1 MLIIAANSKP
11 RHVPLTLISSLTVV
25 RLNLEFS
32 SVKQLWMHS
41 ACRYV
46 LVMNEPSEKDEG
58 KSWRREWFGW
68 SRVCVINI
76 AFSFVLCFKLSS
88 DSLVSQLAIVQ
99 LLRFII
105 TAISGLTQFPTCWEN
120 NLPYTIFLTIVP
132 STCLNGFHVTREIT
146 RWIQIGWISG

>member
-58 KSWRREWFGW
+58 KSWRRE
-68 SRVCVINI
+68 
-76 AFSFVLCFKLSS
+76 
-88 DSLVSQLAIVQ
+88 
-99 LLRFII
+99 
-105 TAISGLTQFPTCWEN
+105 
-120 NLPYTIFLTIVP
+120 
-132 STCLNGFHVTREIT
+132 
-146 RWIQIGWISG
+146 